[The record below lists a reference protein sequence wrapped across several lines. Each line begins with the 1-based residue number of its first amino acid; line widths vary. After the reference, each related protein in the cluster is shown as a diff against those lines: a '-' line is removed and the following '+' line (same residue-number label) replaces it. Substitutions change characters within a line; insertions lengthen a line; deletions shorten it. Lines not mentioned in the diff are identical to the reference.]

1 MTDDRTII
9 ADRVSKKFCRDLK
22 RSMIYGIQDIG
33 RDWLGLPVKTGYLR
47 RSEFWALDNVS
58 FELKRGETIGIIGR
72 NGAGK
77 STLLR
82 VLNGIYPPDKGR
94 IEVRGRTAAMIAL
107 GAGFHPHL
115 TGRENIFLSGTILG
129 MSKREIQS
137 KLDAII
143 DFADIGDFMDSPVAS
158 YSSGMHV
165 RLGFAIATHAPIEI
179 LLADEV
185 LAVGDI
191 NFKIKSWN
199 KVGELRNNGVSTIL
213 VTHDMTALSV
223 WCNTALLMDN
233 GGVKYYG
240 DVDKCIEIYLRDFV
254 KGLDS
259 AGGIQKEVTG
269 NEELMIHSVNFDP
282 ALDENNNINLT
293 VGQDFTMKID
303 YTALR
308 EFNNILINVTGY
320 LPIPTDR
327 PFLQGTNPS
336 IGQKIDLKPGR
347 GCLNITIKKINLN
360 NFKLY
365 LGVSMV
371 IDNLATTVFR
381 WKRIPI
387 HVFGD
392 SKSAGIAHFDLDYQ
406 VS

>member
-1 MTDDRTII
+1 MSDDRTII
-9 ADRVSKKFCRDLK
+9 VDRIYKKFCRNLK
-22 RSMIYGIQDIG
+22 KSMVYGIQDIG
-33 RDWLGLPVKTGYLR
+33 RDWLGLPVKTEHLR
-47 RSEFWALDNVS
+47 PSEFWALNDVS

-94 IEVRGRTAAMIAL
+94 IEVRGRAAAMIAL
-107 GAGFHPHL
+107 GAGFHPHF

-129 MSKREIQS
+129 MSKKEIQS

-143 DFADIGDFMDSPVAS
+143 DFADIGEFIDSPVAS

-199 KVGELRNNGVSTIL
+199 KVGELRSKGVSTIL

-223 WCNTALLMDN
+223 WCNTAMLIND
-233 GGVKYYG
+233 GSVKYYG
-240 DVDKCIEIYLRDFV
+240 DVDKCVEVYLRDFS

-259 AGGIQKEVTG
+259 AGVIQKEVTG
-269 NEELMIHSVNFDP
+269 TDELIINSVTFDP
-282 ALDENNNINLT
+282 ALDENNNINLSR
-293 VGQDFTMKID
+293 GQDFTMKID

-308 EFNNILINVTGY
+308 EFKNIVVNVTGL
-320 LPIPTDR
+320 LPISTDQ
-327 PFLQGTNPS
+327 PFLQGTNQS
-336 IGQKIDLKPGR
+336 VGQKIDLKPGR
-347 GCLNITIKKINLN
+347 GCVGITIKKINLN

-365 LGVSMV
+365 LGVAMM
-371 IDNLATTVFR
+371 IDNLTTIVFR

-387 HVFGD
+387 YVSGD
-392 SKSAGIAHFDLDYQ
+392 SKSSGIAHFELDYH
-406 VS
+406 VD

>member
-1 MTDDRTII
+1 MSDDRTII
-9 ADRVSKKFCRDLK
+9 VDRVYKKFCRDLK
-22 RSMIYGIQDIG
+22 RSTIYGIQDIG
-33 RDWLGLPVKTGYLR
+33 RDWLGIPVKTGYLR
-47 RSEFWALDNVS
+47 PSEFWALQDVS

-82 VLNGIYPPDKGR
+82 LLNGIYPPDRGR

-143 DFADIGDFMDSPVAS
+143 DFADIGEFIDSPVAS
-158 YSSGMHV
+158 YSSGMYV
-165 RLGFAIATHAPIEI
+165 RLGFAIATHAPISI

-185 LAVGDI
+185 LVVGDI
-191 NFKIKSWN
+191 SFKIKSWN
-199 KVGELRNNGVSTIL
+199 KVGELRNKGISTIL

-223 WCNTALLMDN
+223 WCNTALLMDRGN
-233 GGVKYYG
+233 VRYYG

-259 AGGIQKEVTG
+259 AGVIQKEVTG
-269 NEELMIHSVNFDP
+269 TDELIIHSVSFEP
-282 ALDENNNINLT
+282 ALDENNTINLT
-293 VGQDFTMKID
+293 VGQPLTMKID

-308 EFNNILINVTGY
+308 DFKNILINATAY

-327 PFLQGTNPS
+327 PFLQGTNQS
-336 IGQKIDLKPGR
+336 IGQKIDLKTGR
-347 GCLNITIKKINLN
+347 GCIGITIKNLNLN

-371 IDNLATTVFR
+371 IDNLATTAFR
-381 WKRIPI
+381 WRKIPI

-392 SKSAGIAHFDLDYQ
+392 SRSAGLAHFDLEYQ
-406 VS
+406 VD